1 MENKTT
7 NKKIKKTIT
16 IIAFL
21 IKIGSSFSDIFDYL
35 KEQYF
40 SFEDIKYIIFKALIK
55 YEELYEFNCV
65 NEGINTLDDEELI
78 SVIYALNRKKKNT
91 YKLGLNILND
101 RKLLKAYFNQKEFK
115 LNSSAPLG
123 IINGKL
129 MMYDFSFKRNI
140 MLFSEKD
147 DFSNIEDFFVA
158 LISDLSLNDSS
169 FKFIIC
175 DFYHI
180 YYEDFDDLSI
190 FKKINNVD
198 EFKEVIDKID
208 LYNNKNTFLIIDN
221 IYKLYR
227 IYGKK
232 ELNNLLVKLFKKTTI
247 NILMGINSNEEGAK
261 GRNDILLK
269 ETKEHLTGNINFY
282 FNKKVGKNMV
292 SFKDNSVKYKL
303 EKLPYYN
310 NIS

>member
-1 MENKTT
+1 
-7 NKKIKKTIT
+7 
-16 IIAFL
+16 
-21 IKIGSSFSDIFDYL
+21 
-35 KEQYF
+35 
-40 SFEDIKYIIFKALIK
+40 
-55 YEELYEFNCV
+55 
-65 NEGINTLDDEELI
+65 
-78 SVIYALNRKKKNT
+78 
-91 YKLGLNILND
+91 
-101 RKLLKAYFNQKEFK
+101 
-115 LNSSAPLG
+115 
-123 IINGKL
+123 
-129 MMYDFSFKRNI
+129 MYDFSFKRNI

-190 FKKINNVD
+190 FKKINNID

-227 IYGKK
+227 IYGMK
-232 ELNNLLVKLFKKTTI
+232 ELNKLLVKLFKKTTI
-247 NILMGINSNEEGAK
+247 NILMGVNSNEMGEN

-269 ETKEHLTGNINFY
+269 ETKEYLTGNINFY
-282 FNKKVGKNMV
+282 FDKKVGKNMV
-292 SFKDNSVKYKL
+292 SFKDISVKYKL

-310 NIS
+310 NIN